1 MGLSGLPTLVHQ
13 FCEIDRLAVH
23 YAVVGSGPPIVLL
36 HGWGA
41 EIASFGPIP
50 LLLADQFQVVALDLP
65 GFGKT
70 PAPDR
75 PWGTADYAS
84 FVASFLSTLGIA
96 PVTLVGHSRGGG
108 IGLVLA
114 AREPGLVAKLILV
127 DSAGIRPRRGVGYY
141 LQVFLVK
148 SCRRALS
155 LPGLGC
161 LREPVMAR
169 LYHAIGSSDYRAAGD
184 PVMRATLVKVVN
196 DDLREYLPRIH
207 APTLLV
213 WGSED
218 KDTPL
223 SDGKLM
229 ERLIPDAGLVVFDGA
244 GHFAYLD
251 RLDQFCRVVRHFA
264 EH

>member
-1 MGLSGLPTLVHQ
+1 MARSGLPTLVHQ
-13 FCEIDRLAVH
+13 FSEVDHVAVH
-23 YAVVGSGPPIVLL
+23 YVVMGSGPPIVFL

-50 LLLADQFQVVALDLP
+50 MLLADQFQVVALDLP

-75 PWGTADYAS
+75 PWGTVDYAC
-84 FVASFLSTLGIA
+84 FVGKFLSTLGIT

-108 IGLVLA
+108 IGVVLA
-114 AREPGLVAKLILV
+114 AQEPELVSKLVLV
-127 DSAGIRPRRGVGYY
+127 DSAGIPPYHGPDYY
-141 LQVFLVK
+141 ARVYLVK
-148 SCRRALS
+148 SVRRALS
-155 LPGLGC
+155 LPGLNW
-161 LREPVMAR
+161 LREPAMGQ
-169 LYHAIGSSDYRAAGD
+169 LYRSIGSSDYQAATD

-196 DDLREYLPRIH
+196 DDLREFLPRIQ

-223 SDGKLM
+223 TDGKLM
-229 ERLIPDAGLVVFDGA
+229 ERLIPDAGLVVFGGA

-251 RLDQFCRVVRHFA
+251 RLDQFCRVLRHFV